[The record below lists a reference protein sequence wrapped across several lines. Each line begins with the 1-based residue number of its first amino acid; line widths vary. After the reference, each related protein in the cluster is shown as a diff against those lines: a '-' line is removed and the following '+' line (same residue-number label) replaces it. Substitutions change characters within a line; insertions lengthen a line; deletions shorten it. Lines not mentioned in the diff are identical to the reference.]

1 MAPIGSNTR
10 RALCLVS
17 LLLMSTSLSSCHA
30 GGTTEGSSNLCVTQ
44 KACAPKWSIEPWGN
58 YACKFYCGVRGY
70 DEDKSHC
77 TPNGKG
83 FCCCEK

>member
-30 GGTTEGSSNLCVTQ
+30 GGGWTKFCVRE
-44 KACAPKWSIEPWGN
+44 KACETPAGLHGD
-58 YACKFYCGVRGY
+58 YVCKVDCARQGY

-77 TPNGKG
+77 ASGI
-83 FCCCEK
+83 CCCEK